1 MGMNLLDAAFAVL
14 SKSGQ
19 PMSSRDIVQI
29 VMNEGLWTTKGK
41 TPWDTLSANL
51 YTDISKN
58 GVRSRFV
65 KADKKQLFAVNP
77 SYAGT
82 AMSACAT
89 AVEMPKERRIWGIHC
104 RIENE
109 ELFKRENVIAI
120 GWKEMGD
127 LAGLSPNREAFKD
140 AYAKVHPDAAKQSI
154 ATQAGQI
161 YRFACEA
168 QVGDYVL
175 FPSKSDRKIY
185 LGEICGTCFYDADAG
200 DLVQK
205 RKVKWRKSFPR
216 TAFSQGALYEIGSAL
231 TFFSVKNYAE
241 EFLSALNKGFGRNEN
256 GSQVDIELA
265 LTAESVAQQTEDYVL
280 KELSKQLKGYP
291 LENFVASL
299 LEAMGYPHPQIS
311 KHGGDRGTDIVAY
324 KDELPPRIVVQVKSQ
339 DSDIPER
346 YLSQLRGTLREGDY
360 GVFVCLSDFSE
371 NARKYIQENPRI
383 KGVNGHDLV
392 ALIFKYYDQL
402 DEKAREI
409 IPLKKVYIPVSREQ
423 EKDLFGNMTRESE
436 KE

>member
-1 MGMNLLDAAFAVL
+1 MGMNLLDAAFGVL
-14 SKSGQ
+14 SKSER
-19 PMSSRDIVQI
+19 PMSPREIVKI
-29 VMNEGLWTTKGK
+29 VIEEGKWTTKGK

-51 YTDISKN
+51 YTDISRN
-58 GVRSRFV
+58 GARSRFV
-65 KADKKQLFAVNP
+65 KTDKKQLFAINP
-77 SYAGT
+77 TFNDSVKP
-82 AMSACAT
+82 
-89 AVEMPKERRIWGIHC
+89 AVTTPDETRQERRIWGIHC
-104 RIENE
+104 RIEKE
-109 ELFKRENVIAI
+109 GVFKKDGIIAI
-120 GWKEMGD
+120 EWNEMGD
-127 LAGLSPNREAFKD
+127 LAGLASNREAFKE
-140 AYAKVHPDAAKQSI
+140 AYAKTHPDGGKQSI

-161 YRFACEA
+161 YRFVCEA

-175 FPSKSDRKIY
+175 FPSKLDRKIY
-185 LGEICGTCFYDADAG
+185 FGEICGEYFHDAG
-200 DLVQK
+200 AVDFVQK

-241 EFLSALNKGFGRNEN
+241 EFLSALNRGFGRNEN
-256 GSQVDIELA
+256 EPQTDVELA
-265 LTAESVAQQTEDYVL
+265 LTAESVAQQTEDFVL

-291 LENFVASL
+291 LESFVASL

-371 NARKYIQENPRI
+371 NAKRYIQENPRI

-423 EKDLFGNMTRESE
+423 EKSSVLGKTEI
-436 KE
+436 